1 MAEALGEQ
9 LARRGLCLL
18 CVVFVCVLVILIWEA
33 RWMKGCVPPWVA
45 AANANADL
53 AEVLVAA
60 VTFEGTR
67 LIPKLRVSSGS
78 SGPAVQE
85 IYLS

>member
-1 MAEALGEQ
+1 
-9 LARRGLCLL
+9 
-18 CVVFVCVLVILIWEA
+18 
-33 RWMKGCVPPWVA
+33 MKGCVLPWVA
-45 AANANADL
+45 AANADL
-53 AEVLVAA
+53 AEVLMDA

-67 LIPKLRVSSGS
+67 LIPEGRVSSGS